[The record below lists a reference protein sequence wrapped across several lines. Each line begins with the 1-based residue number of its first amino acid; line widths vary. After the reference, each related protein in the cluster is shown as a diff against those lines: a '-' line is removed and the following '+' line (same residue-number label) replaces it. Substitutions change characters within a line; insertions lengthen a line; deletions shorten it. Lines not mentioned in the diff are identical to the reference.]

1 MCRTATQPC
10 ADAEVF
16 TSQAHLLEALPPG
29 SSKGAGLKWLLDDLG
44 LDPAQVMA
52 IGDGD
57 NDIEMLQLVGL
68 GVAMANATRPTD
80 NNRLKVA
87 SIVLSSTAVV
97 HHLPGKSADTWGR
110 SRPMTGTMM
119 L

>member
-68 GVAMANATRPTD
+68 GVAMANATD
-80 NNRLKVA
+80 ALKQVA
-87 SIVLSSTAVV
+87 DYVV
-97 HHLPGKSADTWGR
+97 NSNEADGVAEAIER
-110 SRPMTGTMM
+110 FILTG
-119 L
+119 